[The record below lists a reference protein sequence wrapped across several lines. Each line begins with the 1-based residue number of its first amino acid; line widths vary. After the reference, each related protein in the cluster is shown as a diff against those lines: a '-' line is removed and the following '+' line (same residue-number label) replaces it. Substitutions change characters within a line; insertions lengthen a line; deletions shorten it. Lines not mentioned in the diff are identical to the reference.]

1 MTFPKLLVPAAASAL
16 AFGLCMGVKTLDS
29 DSSESQE
36 NAPLHQIGNTGKTV
50 KRILKHTE
58 PRDPVGQ
65 AEKEWTDR
73 YENRCIYG
81 ENENRFDLNRLCD
94 EKLSEITGILN
105 RKVNQVQ
112 SFGKLKE
119 LVTLTPCANF
129 HWRDE
134 EHRTAGDMLAG
145 PGAHSHFELDELDCV
160 TAISVWTEDS
170 YPHDMTCSFTTFC
183 VDEYGDRE
191 QLAGYSEKRCDMH
204 PFNTVEATNDL
215 EEVFSD

>member
-81 ENENRFDLNRLCD
+81 ENENRFDSNSLCD
-94 EKLSEITGILN
+94 EKLSEITGIYIN
-105 RKVNQVQ
+105 YK
-112 SFGKLKE
+112 KE
-119 LVTLTPCANF
+119 L
-129 HWRDE
+129 
-134 EHRTAGDMLAG
+134 
-145 PGAHSHFELDELDCV
+145 
-160 TAISVWTEDS
+160 ISRNLYNYGRLLED
-170 YPHDMTCSFTTFC
+170 
-183 VDEYGDRE
+183 
-191 QLAGYSEKRCDMH
+191 
-204 PFNTVEATNDL
+204 TVNIL
-215 EEVFSD
+215 KNHLH